1 LKEEGAISGFIRTV
15 HHLDHFDDMRLSRWQ
30 HRAWRDADRVLC
42 VSEMWTCKM
51 RRTYGVEAMTV
62 SNGID
67 ATRYGVRS
75 DSKALKEKFGI
86 GEGPVVLAVGGIEE
100 RKNTLMLLDAFAML
114 RTRKPSAQLVLA
126 GGASLLDH
134 DAYARRFFA
143 RATEM
148 GLETGAKATPVVIAG
163 PLDDAEM
170 PALYQLADVVSM
182 ISLREGFGL
191 VVLEALA
198 SGRPVVVSNIA
209 PFTEYL
215 DARTCVF
222 ANPQD
227 ASDIATA
234 LNDPQDIDFDNAV
247 PALLE
252 RFTWQASAR
261 RHLDIYRQWLAHAL
275 LAHH

>member
-1 LKEEGAISGFIRTV
+1 
-15 HHLDHFDDMRLSRWQ
+15 
-30 HRAWRDADRVLC
+30 
-42 VSEMWTCKM
+42 
-51 RRTYGVEAMTV
+51 
-62 SNGID
+62 
-67 ATRYGVRS
+67 
-75 DSKALKEKFGI
+75 
-86 GEGPVVLAVGGIEE
+86 
-100 RKNTLMLLDAFAML
+100 ML
-114 RTRKPSAQLVLA
+114 RARKPSAQLVLA

-143 RATEM
+143 HAAEM
-148 GLETGAKATPVVIAG
+148 GLETGAKATPVIIAG